1 MIEKL
6 KELANKK
13 SFTKAEKDW
22 IVESSQKMGVEFYP
36 QKSCSNCYFDQVVK
50 LYGILN
56 TAIDKSK
63 AAIAELDTFSMLEES
78 ELDYIL
84 LPHIDVRLHGVRY
97 NNATLDEA
105 KAKYLISLG
114 FEKWFLKIKQE
125 DESN

>member
-22 IVESSQKMGVEFYP
+22 IIEVSKDGNIHFDP
-36 QKSCSNCYFDQVVK
+36 KKGCSNCWIDQVLK
-50 LYGILN
+50 LYGIAQQSGL
-56 TAIDKSK
+56 IQR
-63 AAIAELDTFSMLEES
+63 FEES

-84 LPHIDVRLHGVRY
+84 LPHIDVRLHGIRY

-114 FEKWFLKIKQE
+114 FEKWFLKIKSE
-125 DESN
+125 DEHNTVN